1 LSANAF
7 CAPLRGKPVLQNQL
21 RQQWRLR
28 AGQTVELVMSGPGFF
43 IRSQGKALNNAAVD
57 DTLRV
62 KTTSGRN
69 VTGKVGRDGAV
80 TIFSEQ

>member
-1 LSANAF
+1 
-7 CAPLRGKPVLQNQL
+7 
-21 RQQWRLR
+21 
-28 AGQTVELVMSGPGFF
+28 MSGPGFF

-62 KTTSGRN
+62 KTTGGRN

-80 TIFSEQ
+80 TIFLEQ